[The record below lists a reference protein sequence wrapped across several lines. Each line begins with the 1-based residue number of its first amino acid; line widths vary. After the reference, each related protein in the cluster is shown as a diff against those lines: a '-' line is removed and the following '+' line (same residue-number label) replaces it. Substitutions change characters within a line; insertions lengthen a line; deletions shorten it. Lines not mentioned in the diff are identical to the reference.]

1 MPEHG
6 EYDQKSKKWFCSYW
20 MAEDEWTD
28 LHYYFSASKLEDEEE
43 KKDDDL
49 WEQEM

>member
-1 MPEHG
+1 
-6 EYDQKSKKWFCSYW
+6 
-20 MAEDEWTD
+20 MAEDEWID
-28 LHYYFSASKLEDEEE
+28 LHHYFPASKLEDEEE